1 MNLDISSTFDS
12 VKDGTKEVAELAH
25 DKTSAFHEKYVSKV
39 VPDCGKYGDAARFV
53 AEMAPGVAEYNAIR
67 EGDWMAFAISAGL
80 DVAAV
85 AAGAFT
91 LGAGYGAVKGGTAA
105 AKAGVKVAAKEIAE
119 AGAKKAVKEV
129 AEAGAEKVVKEV
141 AEAGVEKAV
150 KEVAEAGAG
159 KAVKEM
165 AEAGVE
171 KAAKEAI
178 EAGAEKAVKETV
190 ETGAKKAVKEAA
202 EAGVEKATKEAAET
216 GVEKTTKEAAEKV
229 FLEVGE
235 KIDNTRFPEYISEI
249 EKITSREMPSQQKEL
264 IEKALAEQ
272 DYSKLSK
279 EAVEAAH
286 KEFNGLRKNLI
297 SAWEKNTG
305 QTWPRYAEDVV
316 DKAGNVLRKAG
327 QLFDA
332 HHIIELSVDGP
343 NVWWNLHPASFPVE
357 HQLGIH
363 GAESIAN
370 LIFGH

>member
-39 VPDCGKYGDAARFV
+39 VPDCGKYGDAVRFV

-85 AAGAFT
+85 AAGAIT

-129 AEAGAEKVVKEV
+129 AEVGAEKVVKEV

-159 KAVKEM
+159 KIVKEM

-171 KAAKEAI
+171 KAAKEAV

-202 EAGVEKATKEAAET
+202 EAGVEKASKEAAEA
-216 GVEKTTKEAAEKV
+216 GVEKTIKETSESGLEKAALVVKNKMDGIAREEKV
-229 FLEVGE
+229 LEDLAKKYGKDNVLREQYIRDKFG
-235 KIDNTRFPEYISEI
+235 KIIQDTAEEGGGRRLDFVVKQGKKIIKSFEVTSETADKTLQMAK
-249 EKITSREMPSQQKEL
+249 ESRILEHAKE
-264 IEKALAEQ
+264 IGGAFIK
-272 DYSKLSK
+272 D
-279 EAVEAAH
+279 
-286 KEFNGLRKNLI
+286 I
-297 SAWEKNTG
+297 NTG
-305 QTWPRYAEDVV
+305 ELLEFAEDVV
-316 DKAGNVLRKAG
+316 TEIVRVKL
-327 QLFDA
+327 
-332 HHIIELSVDGP
+332 
-343 NVWWNLHPASFPVE
+343 
-357 HQLGIH
+357 
-363 GAESIAN
+363 
-370 LIFGH
+370 